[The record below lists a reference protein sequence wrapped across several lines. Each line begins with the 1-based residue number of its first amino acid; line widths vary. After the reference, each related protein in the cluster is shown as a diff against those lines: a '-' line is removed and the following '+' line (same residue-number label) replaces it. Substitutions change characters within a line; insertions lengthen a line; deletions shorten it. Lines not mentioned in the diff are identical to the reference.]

1 MLFFICHIYISGRF
15 YLFFL
20 KYEYFCKRFTG
31 GIFNYRQDESTNI
44 NKREGKRKVALYH
57 AFHTSLPIMAGY
69 GFLGLTTLK
78 VRTTLRLSPRRA
90 EAEH

>member
-90 EAEH
+90 KAEL